1 MGLGKGVVGCNSRG
15 TFEIRIRPTVM
26 NPSNKVKLLH
36 YRSWA
41 NSQPIDD
48 PEPAL
53 APPPIQSPIRLRV
66 RNLDE
71 SCAQGDRTVQIHAVC
86 HSEEGKPVSRT
97 LGQMTWTT
105 LVRLG
110 PSVTDLGDRAH

>member
-26 NPSNKVKLLH
+26 NPSNKVKILH

-48 PEPAL
+48 PEPAESEIL
-53 APPPIQSPIRLRV
+53 MRV
-66 RNLDE
+66 VPKAIEPYR
-71 SCAQGDRTVQIHAVC
+71 S
-86 HSEEGKPVSRT
+86 
-97 LGQMTWTT
+97 M
-105 LVRLG
+105 
-110 PSVTDLGDRAH
+110 PSVTVRKENRSRGRWDR